1 MSMVIVAVLAVAR
14 WGGAVADRLW
24 LGTVTLGAGRVH
36 PLALVYALSGSAM
49 MSARLRIPK
58 P

>member
-1 MSMVIVAVLAVAR
+1 LIVLVLAIM
-14 WGGAVADRLW
+14 WGRGAVEDHMW
-24 LGTVTLGAGRVH
+24 LGKIKIGPGYFH
-36 PLALVYALSGSAM
+36 PFVLVYAVSGSAM